1 MEGRGTVSCLT
12 LVRSVRIL
20 AIMKREGLPGPL
32 LDSDRRL
39 VIKNIINI
47 IKIQKKKVTTI
58 LFVLLLCIT
67 FAIYN
72 VSLRSNGAEP
82 SIAAVKV

>member
-1 MEGRGTVSCLT
+1 MDGRGTVSCLT

-39 VIKNIINI
+39 IIKNIINI
-47 IKIQKKKVTTI
+47 IKIQKKTKVTKFFCAYI
-58 LFVLLLCIT
+58 V
-67 FAIYN
+67 YN
-72 VSLRSNGAEP
+72 ICHL
-82 SIAAVKV
+82 

>member
-39 VIKNIINI
+39 AIKNIINI
-47 IKIQKKKVTTI
+47 IKIQKKTKVTKI
-58 LFVLLLCIT
+58 FCAYIV
-67 FAIYN
+67 YN
-72 VSLRSNGAEP
+72 ICHL
-82 SIAAVKV
+82 